1 VNASEARKPFGRGKP
16 NSSSYPPK
24 NNSKY
29 CTFCHK
35 TNHTV
40 DFCYKKHG
48 FSNANKGSPSTHAVN
63 PEAVPE
69 SQGVVVGSSTI
80 SQTGLTQDQYAHLV
94 TLLQQSSFTPPTSNT
109 TSATT
114 NHVIYAPASSST
126 NAFAGI
132 NTIFSCS
139 LHVKSPH

>member
-1 VNASEARKPFGRGKP
+1 MNSEI
-16 NSSSYPPK
+16 
-24 NNSKY
+24 
-29 CTFCHK
+29 
-35 TNHTV
+35 
-40 DFCYKKHG
+40 
-48 FSNANKGSPSTHAVN
+48 
-63 PEAVPE
+63 VPE
-69 SQGVVVGSSTI
+69 SQGVDVGSLTI

-114 NHVIYAPASSST
+114 NRVISAHASSST